1 MSVFMNQFK
10 VETVLSH
17 FMVGMELT
25 SKNSS
30 LAGQALDMIL
40 KLVAPEYGHKMW
52 YVTLLHVFRLFKTLN

>member
-1 MSVFMNQFK
+1 M
-10 VETVLSH
+10 ETVLSH

-40 KLVAPEYGHKMW
+40 KLVAPEYSHKMW
-52 YVTLLHVFRLFKTLN
+52 YVTLFLLHVFRLFKTLN